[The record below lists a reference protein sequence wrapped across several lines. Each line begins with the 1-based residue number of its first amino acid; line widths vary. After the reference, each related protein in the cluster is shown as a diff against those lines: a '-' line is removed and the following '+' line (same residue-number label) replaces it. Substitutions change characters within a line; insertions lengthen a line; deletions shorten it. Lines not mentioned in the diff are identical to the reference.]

1 MKAVIMAGG
10 KGTRLRPLT
19 CNIPKPMM
27 PVMNQPLMYYT
38 VELLKQH
45 GIKDIAVTLQ
55 YLPGAIQE
63 HFGDGEKLGVNL
75 AYFEE
80 YTPLGTAGGVR
91 NAAEFLDETFVVISG
106 DALTDFDL
114 SKALSFHQQKGGLC
128 TIVLTHRDT
137 PLEFGVCTLDEQG
150 RITRY
155 LEKPSWGEVFSDTVN
170 TGIYILEPKIFDLYP
185 AETFYDFSKDL
196 FPLMLEKD
204 IPFYGFEAEGYW
216 SDIGDLVQYRQT
228 HMDILEGKIKVPLK
242 GTRIGENIWV
252 GQNTK
257 IDPKAE
263 VKGPVFIG
271 DNCTIKN
278 KARLEDFT
286 IIGEDNTLEKGASL
300 KRSILWHHNYVGSEA
315 ELRGTIVTNQ
325 CIMKA
330 KATLLEGSVISD
342 HCSIGVNSTI
352 RPEVKLW
359 PKKVIGDN
367 STISTSI
374 VWGEGVGRQYFGL
387 SGIRGI
393 PNVEIT
399 VDFIT
404 RLAAAYGTV
413 LDMDAEIVVSSDRD
427 RYAQVLKRAFCS
439 SLQSTGINTIDIGAA
454 TTPVNRYAVKVLSVH
469 GGVHIRLVDED
480 GDPRILIEF
489 LDNYGINTDKNWE
502 RKIENTLL
510 QEEFRRVNYKQVG
523 DLKYLPQ
530 LADAYV
536 ERLARGVRKDMV
548 RRKHCRIVM
557 SYDYENLA
565 PLLMPL
571 LDKLGCQVI
580 AVTQNRPIQ
589 AGYYKG
595 AKPQEPKELP
605 QYFTPEHLANSVK
618 ASNADMGVLV
628 DRNGERMTLV
638 TEEGEVVSDDL
649 KTALLVMVALNS
661 SEEASEGKKAAV
673 PVSAPTVI
681 EKLVEKYHGQAVRT
695 KTSPR
700 AVMEITRDSYFQLHF
715 DALYG
720 LSLILDYMAE
730 QDMTFSQMI
739 KEIPEFYIKKDT
751 VPTQWQDIGKVMR
764 RLMDESKGREVEMID
779 GIKIFHSKGWTLVI
793 PGADE
798 PVFHV
803 VSESSSLREAENL
816 TAAYVKKIRKMQGS
830 V

>member
-38 VELLKQH
+38 VELLKEH

-55 YLPGAIQE
+55 YLPGVIQE

-75 AYFEE
+75 KYYEE

-91 NAAEFLDETFVVISG
+91 NASEFLDETFVVISG

-114 SKALSFHQQKGGLC
+114 SKALSFHREKGGLC
-128 TIVLTHRDT
+128 TIVLTQRDT
-137 PLEFGVCTLDEQG
+137 PLEFGVCSLDEEG

-155 LEKPSWGEVFSDTVN
+155 LEKPGWGEVFSDTVN
-170 TGIYILEPKIFDLYP
+170 TGIYILEPKIFELIP
-185 AETFYDFSKDL
+185 AETFYDFSRDL
-196 FPLMLEKD
+196 FPLMLEED
-204 IPFYGFEAEGYW
+204 ISIYGYTAEGYW

-228 HMDILEGKIKVPLK
+228 HMDILEGKIKVPLN

-257 IDPKAE
+257 VDPRAE

-271 DNCTIKN
+271 DNCTVKSG
-278 KARLEDFT
+278 ARLGEFT
-286 IIGEDNTLEKGASL
+286 IIGEDNTLEKGASI
-300 KRSILWHHNYVGSEA
+300 KRSILWDHNFVGSEA
-315 ELRGTIVTNQ
+315 ELRGTIVSNQ
-325 CIMKA
+325 CIVKA

-342 HCSIGVNSTI
+342 HCSIGMNSTI

-367 STISTSI
+367 STISTSL

-387 SGIRGI
+387 AGIRGI

-413 LDMDAEIVVSSDRD
+413 LDMDSEIVVSSDRD

-439 SLQSTGINTIDIGAA
+439 GLQSTGINTIDIGAA
-454 TTPVNRYAVKVLSVH
+454 TTPVNRYAVKVLSVS

-480 GDPRILIEF
+480 SDPRILIEF

-510 QEEFRRVNYKQVG
+510 QEEFRRANYKQVG

-536 ERLARGVRKDMV
+536 ERLAQGIRGDVV
-548 RRKHCRIVM
+548 RRRHCRMVM
-557 SYDYENLA
+557 SYDYENLSS
-565 PLLMPL
+565 LLMPL
-571 LDKLGCQVI
+571 LDKLGCHVI

-589 AGYYKG
+589 ASYHKG
-595 AKPQEPKELP
+595 SKPEVPREFP
-605 QYFTPEHLANSVK
+605 QYYTPEHLANSVQ
-618 ASNADMGVLV
+618 ASGADMGVLI
-628 DRNGERMTLV
+628 DRNGEKMTLV
-638 TEEGEVVSDDL
+638 TEQGEVLSEDM
-649 KTALLVMVALNS
+649 KTALLVMVSLS
-661 SEEASEGKKAAV
+661 STEEASQEKKAAV
-673 PVSAPTVI
+673 PVSAPMVI
-681 EKLVEKYHGQAVRT
+681 EKLAEKYHGQAVRT
-695 KTSPR
+695 KTTPR

-720 LSLILDYMAE
+720 LSLILDYLA
-730 QDMTFSQMI
+730 DKNMTLSQLV
-739 KEIPEFYIKKDT
+739 KEIPEFYMKKDI
-751 VPTQWQDIGKVMR
+751 VSTQWQDIGKIMR
-764 RLMDESKGREVEMID
+764 RLMEESKSREVEMID
-779 GIKIFHSKGWTLVI
+779 GIKIFHSKGWTLI
-793 PGADE
+793 LPGADE

-803 VSESSSLREAENL
+803 ISESSSLREAETL
-816 TAAYVKKIRKMQGS
+816 TADYVKKIKKMQG
-830 V
+830 